1 MSRSLALNERCDH
14 RLGFPDVLATLEEN
28 ARQICLIGSSSPTS
42 PTPRCAR
49 LWMMCKP
56 VLNSF
61 VPQPSTPSSDGCPG
75 DVLMSGACQI
85 EISKGSHT
93 GPGAYQSTSVQPP
106 VLVKPEGA
114 SGPQTEASN
123 KTIQE
128 NYEQSLSANNISVS
142 WCSALV
148 GEKTKAEPGTESWRA
163 HNRKVSMTQGFMGSV
178 NQTAFPSPGSM
189 TARVDALAQVC
200 VPWSSTTWTMNWSW
214 ATVTVDAI
222 TKLGS
227 AQFLD
232 TEDKVFENIGW
243 RLLSDVLFQVAEVRT
258 VNKLD
263 EADEVVG
270 DPFFQYRYPSMKT
283 CPPNYYLYGVNY
295 LTREVDSERHLV
307 GLKSLLCRAH
317 GPRAAQGVSES
328 KPIPSQIEVAL
339 AASSEHDGFRV
350 ELPPVNGDRFFTP
363 YNLTQTIGNPS
374 ATGSAGEIG
383 TVTCDA
389 TGEVVFATL
398 LRRDSTTDAIT
409 YFDVL
414 CVPAPAGG
422 TP

>member
-142 WCSALV
+142 WCSALG

-200 VPWSSTTWTMNWSW
+200 VPWSSTT
-214 ATVTVDAI
+214 
-222 TKLGS
+222 
-227 AQFLD
+227 
-232 TEDKVFENIGW
+232 
-243 RLLSDVLFQVAEVRT
+243 
-258 VNKLD
+258 
-263 EADEVVG
+263 
-270 DPFFQYRYPSMKT
+270 
-283 CPPNYYLYGVNY
+283 
-295 LTREVDSERHLV
+295 
-307 GLKSLLCRAH
+307 
-317 GPRAAQGVSES
+317 
-328 KPIPSQIEVAL
+328 
-339 AASSEHDGFRV
+339 
-350 ELPPVNGDRFFTP
+350 
-363 YNLTQTIGNPS
+363 
-374 ATGSAGEIG
+374 
-383 TVTCDA
+383 
-389 TGEVVFATL
+389 
-398 LRRDSTTDAIT
+398 
-409 YFDVL
+409 
-414 CVPAPAGG
+414 
-422 TP
+422 